1 MVAYT
6 DNPGVWSLRQE
17 YYYESEVSLN
27 YIGSSWPA
35 WAKECGPVSEKND
48 IKPVIPSKTTNKQKI
63 LLVICV
69 SIHIFFVL
77 GAHAYVGSYD
87 VRMFYLTRNCQVIF

>member
-6 DNPGVWSLRQE
+6 DNPDVWSLRQE

-35 WAKECGPVSEKND
+35 WAKECGLVSEKGD
-48 IKPVIPSKTTNKQKI
+48 IKPVRPSKTTNKKN
-63 LLVICV
+63 LLSDMCKYTYLFCV
-69 SIHIFFVL
+69 
-77 GAHAYVGSYD
+77 GAHGYVGSYGI
-87 VRMFYLTRNCQVIF
+87 RMLYFTRNCQVIF